1 MDLKDIILFLAFIL
15 DFALAFFVY
24 QNNRRK
30 ELNVVYALMAIWTGL
45 WSLGIAMFRISQ
57 EYKTQLLW
65 NQEFILAAAFI
76 ASSFLHFSFVFS
88 DQEVK
93 LKNWQRFIIYIPN
106 LLVLLAILIPGVMIE
121 NIKIRS
127 WGNESILGWGY
138 IYYGLY
144 FGIIWSWGT
153 IKLIKKY
160 FGASGIFKNQLKYI
174 LAGISV
180 SVIFGATF
188 NLIFI
193 MFGNYQYIWLG
204 PYASF
209 IFLLTTTYAILKYR
223 LMDIRIVARKIF
235 IYITIAAFA
244 YVIFY
249 LVAWIY
255 QQYLGGVFSPSG
267 YAAGIIIAPLF
278 VLLFYGLDKVV
289 KSFANRYLFTSL
301 YNYQETIN
309 KLADEL
315 NWYIDLDKI
324 VDLIVD
330 TIKKTMRLDRAG
342 VLLTDITSTP
352 IRYQIAKVIGF
363 NRQNGIS
370 LVQDSFLTK
379 YLQKTQKP
387 LVRDELSLLARDTNK
402 QKDKQSLDQ
411 LFDHMK
417 HIEASLCLPL
427 MSSKRLIGIIVLGA
441 KVSGDAY
448 TQEDLELLNT
458 MSKQA
463 GIAIEN
469 AILYKQVSDLSAHLR
484 ERVDSQVKD
493 IKEKNRQLEK
503 LLAMRSEFLDT
514 ASHQLRT
521 PVSVIKGTLEMIA
534 TGEMNDLSQQDKD
547 LQIRG
552 AFLKSQKLEQIIS
565 DILDASEMDTEPFK
579 INPKYLEDID
589 LKGLIQRIGKYFELD
604 AKNRGVEFAIKTPT
618 ENIPPIKGMERYLEQ
633 AIMNLVDNALKYT
646 PKVNEASRAKGSV
659 LLSLE
664 KSGNNL
670 IIRVSDNGIGIPARE
685 LSKMFE
691 KFGRASNAKEMYT
704 DGTGLGLF
712 IVKEIISGH
721 QGQITI
727 KSQLAKGTTFTII
740 LPINAK
746 Y

>member
-1 MDLKDIILFLAFIL
+1 MFYHFIYLFSTLLLFFLAF
-15 DFALAFFVY
+15 FCY
-24 QNNRRK
+24 QKKKNLVINNK
-30 ELNVVYALMAIWTGL
+30 
-45 WSLGIAMFRISQ
+45 
-57 EYKTQLLW
+57 
-65 NQEFILAAAFI
+65 
-76 ASSFLHFSFVFS
+76 
-88 DQEVK
+88 
-93 LKNWQRFIIYIPN
+93 
-106 LLVLLAILIPGVMIE
+106 
-121 NIKIRS
+121 
-127 WGNESILGWGY
+127 
-138 IYYGLY
+138 
-144 FGIIWSWGT
+144 
-153 IKLIKKY
+153 
-160 FGASGIFKNQLKYI
+160 
-174 LAGISV
+174 
-180 SVIFGATF
+180 
-188 NLIFI
+188 
-193 MFGNYQYIWLG
+193 
-204 PYASF
+204 F
-209 IFLLTTTYAILKYR
+209 IFLVLAIGGWVITLYSYYYINFGYHVFIGKLNYVFAELIAFFAFWFSYYFPDKIFNIKKIYSLILNIFTTLLIFVTLFSDLIIKDEIIKNGKFETIFGDWYIIFIFYFLLLIICHIGFIVYKYNKVEFLKRQQIKLLTWGAFLSISIGVLTNVFLPLFFSYFELQQAAVLVALFYCLVIFYTIVNYR
-223 LMDIRIVARKIF
+223 LMDIRIVVRKIF

-301 YNYQETIN
+301 YSYQETIN

-402 QKDKQSLDQ
+402 QKDKQSFDQ

-484 ERVDSQVKD
+484 KRVDSQVKD

-534 TGEMNDLSQQDKD
+534 TGEMNDLSQQNTGAIPLFVFLPRPKSSSARMVSFSPATSIPTPSPLDHFKAPLSAKD
-547 LQIRG
+547 RAVPLSEPPV
-552 AFLKSQKLEQIIS
+552 FL
-565 DILDASEMDTEPFK
+565 
-579 INPKYLEDID
+579 
-589 LKGLIQRIGKYFELD
+589 
-604 AKNRGVEFAIKTPT
+604 
-618 ENIPPIKGMERYLEQ
+618 
-633 AIMNLVDNALKYT
+633 
-646 PKVNEASRAKGSV
+646 
-659 LLSLE
+659 
-664 KSGNNL
+664 
-670 IIRVSDNGIGIPARE
+670 
-685 LSKMFE
+685 
-691 KFGRASNAKEMYT
+691 
-704 DGTGLGLF
+704 LF
-712 IVKEIISGH
+712 
-721 QGQITI
+721 
-727 KSQLAKGTTFTII
+727 
-740 LPINAK
+740 
-746 Y
+746 